1 MNWIIRTLTSSVGKK
16 VLMSLT
22 GLFLVSFLIIHMVGN
37 FQLLIPNIESASE
50 KFNIYAVFMTTFPV
64 IKATSYL
71 LYGSIILHALV
82 ALFLTWQNKKARP
95 TGYAISGSGEKSW
108 ASRNMG
114 ILGSILLFFI
124 IMHMGQFWFQ
134 YHFGGNQPVM
144 EIDGVAYKNLYALVG
159 ATLSVWWF
167 SALYLLGTFAVGFH
181 LWHGFQSGFQ
191 TLGLQHKKY
200 TPLISLV
207 SKALAVFF
215 IVGFSSMP
223 LAMMAQF
230 GVSNNL
236 DEAAQIVQ
244 RESEKAGI
252 EWKMANWSDLKADTK
267 WDKIPATNA
276 E

>member
-22 GLFLVSFLIIHMVGN
+22 GLFLVTFLIAHMVGN
-37 FQLLIPNIESASE
+37 IQLLIPNIESASE
-50 KFNIYAVFMTTFPV
+50 KFNMYAVFMTTFPLV
-64 IKATSYL
+64 KAISYL

-82 ALFLTWQNKKARP
+82 ALFLTLHNKKARP
-95 TGYAISGSGEKSW
+95 TGYAIAGSAEKSW

-124 IMHMGQFWFQ
+124 VMHMYQFWGQ

-144 EIDGVAYKNLYALVG
+144 EIDGMAYKNLYALV
-159 ATLSVWWF
+159 ATTLSVWWF
-167 SALYLLGTFAVGFH
+167 AALYLVSMVAVGFH

-191 TLGLQHKKY
+191 TLGLNHVKY
-200 TPLISLV
+200 TSLISLV
-207 SKALAVFF
+207 SKALAVLF

-230 GVSNNL
+230 GVSNSIE
-236 DEAAQIVQ
+236 EAEGKVKV
-244 RESEKAGI
+244 EYEKEKI
-252 EWKMANWSDLKADTK
+252 EWKVTNWSDLEADTE
-267 WDKIPATNA
+267 WDKIPTTNA

>member
-22 GLFLVSFLIIHMVGN
+22 GLFLVTFLIVHMVGN
-37 FQLLIPNIESASE
+37 LQLLYPDVLSASE
-50 KFNIYAVFMTTFPV
+50 KFNVYAVFMTTFPL

-71 LYGSIILHALV
+71 LYGSIALHALV
-82 ALFLTWQNKKARP
+82 ALFLTLHNKNARP
-95 TGYAISGSGEKSW
+95 TGYAIAGSAEKSW

-144 EIDGVAYKNLYALVG
+144 EIDGMAYKNLYALVG
-159 ATLSVWWF
+159 TTLSVWWF
-167 SALYLLGTFAVGFH
+167 AALYLISMLAVGFH

-191 TLGLQHKKY
+191 TLGLNHVKY
-200 TPLISLV
+200 TSLISLAG
-207 SKALAVFF
+207 KALAVFF
-215 IVGFSSMP
+215 IFGFSSMP

-230 GVSNNL
+230 GVSNSL
-236 DEAAQIVQ
+236 EEAADKVM
-244 RESEKAGI
+244 EKSKDKGVK
-252 EWKMANWSDLKADTK
+252 WKTANWSDLKADTK
-267 WDKIPATNA
+267 WDEVKVSTA

>member
-1 MNWIIRTLTSSVGKK
+1 
-16 VLMSLT
+16 
-22 GLFLVSFLIIHMVGN
+22 MVGN
-37 FQLLIPNIESASE
+37 LQLLYPDVLSASE
-50 KFNIYAVFMTTFPV
+50 KFNVYAVFMTTFPL

-71 LYGSIILHALV
+71 LYGSIALHALV
-82 ALFLTWQNKKARP
+82 ALFLTLHNKNARP
-95 TGYAISGSGEKSW
+95 TGYAIAGSAEKSW

-144 EIDGVAYKNLYALVG
+144 EIDGMAYKNLYALVG
-159 ATLSVWWF
+159 TTLSVWWF
-167 SALYLLGTFAVGFH
+167 AALYLISMLAVGFH

-191 TLGLQHKKY
+191 TLGLNHVKY
-200 TPLISLV
+200 TSLISLAG
-207 SKALAVFF
+207 KALAVFF

-230 GVSNNL
+230 GVSNSL
-236 DEAAQIVQ
+236 EEAADKVM
-244 RESEKAGI
+244 EKSKDKGVK
-252 EWKMANWSDLKADTK
+252 WKTANWSDLKADTK
-267 WDKIPATNA
+267 WDEVKVSTA

>member
-22 GLFLVSFLIIHMVGN
+22 GLFLVTFLIVHLIGN
-37 FQLLIPNIESASE
+37 LQLLYPNVLSASE
-50 KFNIYAVFMTTFPV
+50 KFNVYAVFMTTFPL

-82 ALFLTWQNKKARP
+82 ALFLTLQNKKARP
-95 TGYAISGSGEKSW
+95 TAYAVNGNAEKSW

-134 YHFGGNQPVM
+134 YHFGGNHPVM
-144 EIDGVAYKNLYALVG
+144 EIDGMTYKNLYALV
-159 ATLSVWWF
+159 ATTFSVWWF
-167 SALYLLGTFAVGFH
+167 SVLYLISMAAVGFH

-191 TLGLQHKKY
+191 TLGLNHVKY
-200 TPLISLV
+200 TSLISLA
-207 SKALAVFF
+207 SKGLAVFF

-236 DEAAQIVQ
+236 DEAATKVMNKSIKEGV
-244 RESEKAGI
+244 
-252 EWKMANWSDLKADTK
+252 EWKMTDWSNLKPDTK
-267 WDKIPATNA
+267 WDKIVTTNA

>member
-22 GLFLVSFLIIHMVGN
+22 GLFLVTFLIVHMVGN
-37 FQLLIPNIESASE
+37 LQLLYPDVLSASE
-50 KFNIYAVFMTTFPV
+50 KFNVYAVFMTTFPL

-71 LYGSIILHALV
+71 LYGSIALHALV
-82 ALFLTWQNKKARP
+82 ALFLTLHNKNARP
-95 TGYAISGSGEKSW
+95 TGYAIAGSAEKSW

-144 EIDGVAYKNLYALVG
+144 EIDGMAYKNLYALVG
-159 ATLSVWWF
+159 TTLSVWWF
-167 SALYLLGTFAVGFH
+167 AALYLISMLAVGFH

-191 TLGLQHKKY
+191 SLGLNHVKY
-200 TPLISLV
+200 TSLISLAG
-207 SKALAVFF
+207 KALAVFF

-230 GVSNNL
+230 GVSNSL
-236 DEAAQIVQ
+236 EEAADKVM
-244 RESEKAGI
+244 EKSKDKGVK
-252 EWKMANWSDLKADTK
+252 WKTANWSDLKADTK
-267 WDKIPATNA
+267 WDEVKVSTA

>member
-1 MNWIIRTLTSSVGKK
+1 
-16 VLMSLT
+16 MSLT

-37 FQLLIPNIESASE
+37 FQLLIPNIESASA
-50 KFNIYAVFMTTFPV
+50 KFNVYAVFMTTFPL

-82 ALFLTWQNKKARP
+82 ALFLTLKNKKARP
-95 TGYAISGSGEKSW
+95 TGYAIAGSAEKSW

-124 IMHMGQFWFQ
+124 ILHMGQFWFQ
-134 YHFGGNQPVM
+134 YHFGNAHPVM
-144 EIDGVAYKNLYALVG
+144 EIDGMAYKNLYALV
-159 ATLSVWWF
+159 ATTFSVWWF
-167 SALYLLGTFAVGFH
+167 SILYLVSMLAVGFH

-191 TLGLQHKKY
+191 TLGLNHVKY
-200 TPLISLV
+200 TPLISFV
-207 SKALAVFF
+207 SKALAIFF
-215 IVGFSSMP
+215 VVGFSSMP
-223 LAMMAQF
+223 LAMMGYF

-236 DEAAQIVQ
+236 DEAAAVVMNKSVK
-244 RESEKAGI
+244 EGV

-267 WDKIPATNA
+267 WEDVKVITA